1 MTRMLLRKAILMAG
15 ILALFFGLVWMLQ
28 SRGDFTG
35 GMISSDPRLWNSGI
49 ILAIAGIAAIIVA
62 RKI

>member
-1 MTRMLLRKAILMAG
+1 MTRMILRKAILMLG

-35 GMISSDPRLWNSGI
+35 GLISSDPRLWNSGI
-49 ILAIAGIAAIIVA
+49 ALVIGGIVAIVVA